1 MKNKFY
7 LMLFFYIN
15 YLTKMR
21 IYLIFF
27 ILCTCLLNIKSEP
40 LSMNNFYVPEG
51 VYNIILK
58 KKYFSLSFVN
68 NELILSK
75 DKLGADSINY
85 RFRKVT
91 NSRDPKL
98 IYYTIEHIKTKLYLG
113 IKSSNTR
120 IHPLIF
126 SSEIIEN
133 KIFSFEFTINKIENN
148 AYAIQNKNGCY
159 LKGENL
165 KIICV
170 NEEPPKLFAHF
181 HLFKIFSEIQKN
193 KNDESILEKEPID
206 VFIKYKLLND
216 SNLVREGIHKIK
228 KDNENEDE
236 ELKYSIRSI
245 LKNIPWV
252 RKIFILMP
260 NKKVRYF
267 KDYYLIKE
275 KIVYIKNKDFLGYD
289 SENLQ
294 AFQYR
299 LWKMKDFGM
308 SDNFILMNDDCF
320 IGQPLNKSDFFY
332 VENGKVVPAIISTNY
347 QVHTQKTFLRDY
359 NKIKKRLKTSI
370 NRSTNEFLYSMYNAY
385 FFFINYFK
393 GPIIVPYFT
402 HNIISMNV
410 NDLKEIYNIIYDS
423 KYRNTTLD
431 SVYKNVD
438 TLQFQS
444 SVLIYIFNKYNRKV
458 NMINYNYINN
468 EISIKGNYDF
478 PLFFINKENNKNY
491 SKVSFQKTRLIM
503 EKLFPDPTPYET
515 IDYNMIPNLAFDVVK
530 KIEDEIRNLYKNQ
543 DKDTEIKLKTE
554 NKRKKKYT
562 EKCNTITG
570 KYKRKNKQ
578 SLEKALSLENELD
591 TCLTKTNYI
600 KIEIQ
605 NLENDKKYYN
615 NSIDYEDI
623 RKDLDKN
630 IEIAKRNIITLN
642 LYESKY
648 NESKKKME
656 IIQNQENKLS
666 LIAYLELGII
676 FTFAVLFGIYYFFK
690 EKISFEKEEDLKT
703 NINN

>member
-1 MKNKFY
+1 
-7 LMLFFYIN
+7 
-15 YLTKMR
+15 
-21 IYLIFF
+21 
-27 ILCTCLLNIKSEP
+27 
-40 LSMNNFYVPEG
+40 
-51 VYNIILK
+51 
-58 KKYFSLSFVN
+58 
-68 NELILSK
+68 
-75 DKLGADSINY
+75 
-85 RFRKVT
+85 
-91 NSRDPKL
+91 
-98 IYYTIEHIKTKLYLG
+98 
-113 IKSSNTR
+113 
-120 IHPLIF
+120 
-126 SSEIIEN
+126 
-133 KIFSFEFTINKIENN
+133 
-148 AYAIQNKNGCY
+148 
-159 LKGENL
+159 
-165 KIICV
+165 
-170 NEEPPKLFAHF
+170 
-181 HLFKIFSEIQKN
+181 
-193 KNDESILEKEPID
+193 
-206 VFIKYKLLND
+206 
-216 SNLVREGIHKIK
+216 
-228 KDNENEDE
+228 
-236 ELKYSIRSI
+236 
-245 LKNIPWV
+245 
-252 RKIFILMP
+252 
-260 NKKVRYF
+260 
-267 KDYYLIKE
+267 
-275 KIVYIKNKDFLGYD
+275 
-289 SENLQ
+289 
-294 AFQYR
+294 
-299 LWKMKDFGM
+299 
-308 SDNFILMNDDCF
+308 
-320 IGQPLNKSDFFY
+320 
-332 VENGKVVPAIISTNY
+332 
-347 QVHTQKTFLRDY
+347 
-359 NKIKKRLKTSI
+359 
-370 NRSTNEFLYSMYNAY
+370 
-385 FFFINYFK
+385 
-393 GPIIVPYFT
+393 
-402 HNIISMNV
+402 
-410 NDLKEIYNIIYDS
+410 
-423 KYRNTTLD
+423 
-431 SVYKNVD
+431 
-438 TLQFQS
+438 
-444 SVLIYIFNKYNRKV
+444 
-458 NMINYNYINN
+458 MINYNYINN